1 MLDDKK
7 IFRKPRVTLI
17 LIGIISF
24 IKIRFIGIF
33 SPFELFA
40 SLFFLFQ
47 VISNSDFKIKI
58 FENKIYQYFKN
69 LLILWAIC
77 QLLSDIVN
85 QSSISDS
92 LKGVFAP
99 LLIIL
104 SLRLL
109 LILKTYFNYQY
120 FIEDLFI
127 GMSLCQIYYKIYEFS
142 NFQTSIKFG
151 LGFYSCL
158 ILFSLIKDKKIN
170 FILNLLFICLY
181 LIYGVRSSLMISSAF
196 FLTRVFQKKYIKS
209 IINTNIFFNIRNG
222 IIKYFTFILIL
233 LLLSPISRSFNNL
246 LVISRPNDQRINILK
261 SQSEGNFF
269 SARLEYFSFFDSFKD
284 APILGHGSWPYDEE
298 YKYYLLSQRGDPD
311 TNNKTDREIIKNS
324 KENPQTPKGIPYIPS
339 HSFIQQNIVWAG
351 IFASFFFF
359 YALNLN
365 LFLLS
370 NSFINDSM
378 RLLLIS
384 FTYDIFFSSI
394 GFNRF
399 YIPFACLTIIYSF
412 ISINKKIN

>member
-1 MLDDKK
+1 MFNDIK
-7 IFRKPRVTLI
+7 IFRKPRITII

-24 IKIRFIGIF
+24 IRIRAIGTF
-33 SPFELFA
+33 SLFEVLA

-47 VISNSDFKIKI
+47 VISNSDFKSKI
-58 FENKIYQYFKN
+58 FENKIYKSFKN
-69 LLILWAIC
+69 LLILWSIC
-77 QLLSDIVN
+77 QFFSDIVN
-85 QSSISDS
+85 QSTISDS

-120 FIEDLFI
+120 FIEDLLI
-127 GMSLCQIYYKIYEFS
+127 GISICKLYYTINEFS

-151 LGFYSCL
+151 LGYYSCL

-170 FILNLLFICLY
+170 FLLNLLFIF
-181 LIYGVRSSLMISSAF
+181 IYIIFGVRSSLIISISF
-196 FLTRVFQKKYIKS
+196 FLTRLFQKKYLKS
-209 IINTNIFFNIRNG
+209 IMRADIFLNIRNG
-222 IIKYFTFILIL
+222 IFKYFIFILIL
-233 LLLSPISRSFNNL
+233 LLLSPVSRSFNNL
-246 LVISRPNDQRINILK
+246 IVILRPDDQRINILK

-269 SARLEYFSFFDSFKD
+269 SARLEYFSFYDSFKD
-284 APILGHGSWPYDEE
+284 APFLGHGSWPYDEE

-324 KENPQTPKGIPYIPS
+324 KQNPQNPKGIPYIPS

-384 FTYDIFFSSI
+384 FTYDMFFSSI

-399 YIPFACLTIIYSF
+399 YIPVACLAIIYSF
-412 ISINKKIN
+412 ININKKIN

>member
-1 MLDDKK
+1 MFNDIK
-7 IFRKPRVTLI
+7 IFRKPRITII

-24 IKIRFIGIF
+24 IRIRAIGTF
-33 SPFELFA
+33 SLFEVLA

-47 VISNSDFKIKI
+47 VISNSDFKSKI
-58 FENKIYQYFKN
+58 FENKIYKSFKN
-69 LLILWAIC
+69 LLILWSIC
-77 QLLSDIVN
+77 QFFSDIVN
-85 QSSISDS
+85 QSTISDS

-120 FIEDLFI
+120 FIEDLLI
-127 GMSLCQIYYKIYEFS
+127 GISICKLYYTINAFS

-151 LGFYSCL
+151 LGYYSCL

-170 FILNLLFICLY
+170 FLLNLLFIF
-181 LIYGVRSSLMISSAF
+181 IYIIFGVRSSLIISISF
-196 FLTRVFQKKYIKS
+196 FLTRLFQKKYLKS
-209 IINTNIFFNIRNG
+209 IMRADIFLNIRNG
-222 IIKYFTFILIL
+222 IVKYFIFILIL
-233 LLLSPISRSFNNL
+233 LLLSPVSRSFNNL
-246 LVISRPNDQRINILK
+246 IVILRPDDQRINILK

-269 SARLEYFSFFDSFKD
+269 SARLEYFSFFESFKD
-284 APILGHGSWPYDEE
+284 APILGHGSWPYDKE

-324 KENPQTPKGIPYIPS
+324 KQNPQTPKGIPYIPS

-384 FTYDIFFSSI
+384 FTYDMFFSSI

-399 YIPFACLTIIYSF
+399 YIPVACLAIIYSF
-412 ISINKKIN
+412 ININKKIN

>member
-1 MLDDKK
+1 MFNDIK
-7 IFRKPRVTLI
+7 IFRKPRITII

-24 IKIRFIGIF
+24 IRIRAIGTF
-33 SPFELFA
+33 SLFEVLA

-47 VISNSDFKIKI
+47 VISNSDFKSKI
-58 FENKIYQYFKN
+58 FENKIYKSFKN
-69 LLILWAIC
+69 LLILWSIC
-77 QLLSDIVN
+77 QFFSDIVN
-85 QSSISDS
+85 QSTISDS

-120 FIEDLFI
+120 FIEDLLI
-127 GMSLCQIYYKIYEFS
+127 GISICKLYYTINEFS

-151 LGFYSCL
+151 LGYYSCL

-170 FILNLLFICLY
+170 FLLNLLFIFIY
-181 LIYGVRSSLMISSAF
+181 IIYGVRSSLIISIAF
-196 FLTRVFQKKYIKS
+196 FLTRFFQKKYLKS
-209 IINTNIFFNIRNG
+209 IMRADIFLNIRNG
-222 IIKYFTFILIL
+222 IVKYFIFILIL
-233 LLLSPISRSFNNL
+233 LLLSPVSRSFNNL
-246 LVISRPNDQRINILK
+246 IVILRPDDQRINILK

-269 SARLEYFSFFDSFKD
+269 SARLEYFSFFESFKD
-284 APILGHGSWPYDEE
+284 APILGHGSWPYDKE

-324 KENPQTPKGIPYIPS
+324 KQNSKNPKGIPYIPS

-384 FTYDIFFSSI
+384 FTYDMFFSSI
-394 GFNRF
+394 GYNRF
-399 YIPFACLTIIYSF
+399 YIPVACLAIIYSF
-412 ISINKKIN
+412 ININKKIN

>member
-1 MLDDKK
+1 MFDDIK

-24 IKIRFIGIF
+24 IKIRVIGIF

-127 GMSLCQIYYKIYEFS
+127 GMSLCQLYYKIY
-142 NFQTSIKFG
+142 
-151 LGFYSCL
+151 
-158 ILFSLIKDKKIN
+158 
-170 FILNLLFICLY
+170 
-181 LIYGVRSSLMISSAF
+181 V
-196 FLTRVFQKKYIKS
+196 
-209 IINTNIFFNIRNG
+209 
-222 IIKYFTFILIL
+222 
-233 LLLSPISRSFNNL
+233 
-246 LVISRPNDQRINILK
+246 
-261 SQSEGNFF
+261 
-269 SARLEYFSFFDSFKD
+269 
-284 APILGHGSWPYDEE
+284 
-298 YKYYLLSQRGDPD
+298 
-311 TNNKTDREIIKNS
+311 
-324 KENPQTPKGIPYIPS
+324 
-339 HSFIQQNIVWAG
+339 
-351 IFASFFFF
+351 
-359 YALNLN
+359 
-365 LFLLS
+365 
-370 NSFINDSM
+370 
-378 RLLLIS
+378 
-384 FTYDIFFSSI
+384 
-394 GFNRF
+394 
-399 YIPFACLTIIYSF
+399 
-412 ISINKKIN
+412 